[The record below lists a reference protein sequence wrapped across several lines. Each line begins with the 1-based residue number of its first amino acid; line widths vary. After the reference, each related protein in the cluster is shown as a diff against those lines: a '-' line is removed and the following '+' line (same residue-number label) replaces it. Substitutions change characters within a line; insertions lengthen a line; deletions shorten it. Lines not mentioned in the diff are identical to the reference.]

1 MILLALLLAAAEPEV
16 RTVDC
21 QEIRQVM
28 LDTREVLGMPMSSI
42 DAIYERCLR
51 DEAG

>member
-1 MILLALLLAAAEPEV
+1 MILLALMLAAAEPEV
-16 RTVDC
+16 RTFDC

-28 LDTREVLGMPMSSI
+28 LETREVVGLPMDTI

-51 DEAG
+51 GRHG